1 VGGAERTARKRRQ
14 EIAAK
19 RAVAAARHAK
29 SDRNKILITVVVI
42 AVVAVAVIVGVVI
55 TNNQKNKTA
64 EAVIAPKNV
73 AVASDVTVKRDGAT
87 VLVGKDSAK
96 TTVDIYEDF
105 LCPVCGNFESTY
117 SPQLEQKVNDGAI
130 KVRYHLVN
138 LLNDRSDPA
147 GYSTDAANAALCVA
161 DSAGD
166 KFMNYHASLYG
177 SQPQEG
183 ARGYDKN
190 QLIKLAQDVGVT
202 SSTVSSC
209 VNGSTYNQ
217 AVADE
222 YQKAKTTPYLV
233 QDFGNGQKGF
243 GTPTV
248 SVGEKVVDV
257 QDSNWLN
264 NLVSQTP

>member
-19 RAVAAARHAK
+19 RAVAAARQAK
-29 SDRNKILITVVVI
+29 GDRNKIIITVVVVV
-42 AVVAVAVIVGVVI
+42 VVAAAVIVGVVI

-64 EAVIAPKNV
+64 EAVITPKSV
-73 AVASDVTVKRDGAT
+73 TLASDVTAKRDGAT

-96 TTVDIYEDF
+96 TTVDVYEDF
-105 LCPVCGNFESTY
+105 LCPVCENFESTY
-117 SPQLEQKVNDGAI
+117 SGQLEQKVNDGTL

-161 DSAGD
+161 DSAGG

-177 SQPQEG
+177 AQPEEG

-202 SSTVSSC
+202 SSTFS
-209 VNGSTYNQ
+209 
-217 AVADE
+217 
-222 YQKAKTTPYLV
+222 
-233 QDFGNGQKGF
+233 
-243 GTPTV
+243 
-248 SVGEKVVDV
+248 
-257 QDSNWLN
+257 
-264 NLVSQTP
+264 